1 MANALKESRRP
12 WRKGAARANA
22 KRTFHSKMFLPCVW
36 HFGQF
41 PSRHRTHC
49 YSAKTFNI
57 IFLCHNLSECS
68 NFFWPIVSSIRLWSM
83 QNDGG
88 IIDDPD
94 GSSDDEPS
102 DSDSDGSA
110 ASSSSVPVQKKASWY
125 LHGCSLVNSQFTFLW
140 FFVLKDFGAFGYSVA
155 WQYS

>member
-1 MANALKESRRP
+1 
-12 WRKGAARANA
+12 
-22 KRTFHSKMFLPCVW
+22 
-36 HFGQF
+36 
-41 PSRHRTHC
+41 
-49 YSAKTFNI
+49 
-57 IFLCHNLSECS
+57 
-68 NFFWPIVSSIRLWSM
+68 M

-125 LHGCSLVNSQFTFLW
+125 LRGCSLVNSQFTFLW